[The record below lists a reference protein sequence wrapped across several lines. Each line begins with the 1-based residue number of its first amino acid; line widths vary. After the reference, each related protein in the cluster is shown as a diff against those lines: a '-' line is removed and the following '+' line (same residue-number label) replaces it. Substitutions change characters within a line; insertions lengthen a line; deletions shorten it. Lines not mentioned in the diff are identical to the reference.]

1 MKKIGMVVALEKELT
16 AFLKE
21 QTVEIKE
28 EKSGAFH
35 VLEFKIGECDVVCV
49 KSGVGEIFAAAAT
62 QYLISVYNPEAIINF
77 GICGS
82 LTKDLGVEKVAL
94 VKGVV
99 HYAFD
104 TSAVDNIEPGRYE
117 QFDGPIIPC
126 DEKLLA
132 AARKISGGELPE
144 VICASADKFVAE
156 SDEKRALRET
166 YGASVCEMESAGVL
180 LTCKNA
186 GVPCLIVKAVSDGE
200 GGAEDYVK
208 LARGAAGQ
216 YAGLITKLLT
226 DIPDMGI

>member
-1 MKKIGMVVALEKELT
+1 M
-16 AFLKE
+16 
-21 QTVEIKE
+21 
-28 EKSGAFH
+28 
-35 VLEFKIGECDVVCV
+35 
-49 KSGVGEIFAAAAT
+49 
-62 QYLISVYNPEAIINF
+62 
-77 GICGS
+77 
-82 LTKDLGVEKVAL
+82 
-94 VKGVV
+94 
-99 HYAFD
+99 
-104 TSAVDNIEPGRYE
+104 DNIEPGRYE

-208 LARGAAGQ
+208 LARRAAGQ

>member
-132 AARKISGGELPE
+132 TARKISGGELPE

-200 GGAEDYVK
+200 GGAEEYEKTVRIACGKYVK
-208 LARGAAGQ
+208 LVTALCN
-216 YAGLITKLLT
+216 GL
-226 DIPDMGI
+226 